1 MAHPMNRRAALGAIA
16 SVGVAVAVPSSLTAA
31 ADSDAR
37 IFELVGEGKRQWAL
51 IGDYSSLC
59 DEVAAEQEGR
69 EVLPEH
75 LDARDEAMEKYG
87 DAFDEAM
94 STIPQTVAGIRAMLE
109 WIEMDCGG
117 LALAEEHVHAVIAS
131 LLASPVLSQVT

>member
-1 MAHPMNRRAALGAIA
+1 
-16 SVGVAVAVPSSLTAA
+16 
-31 ADSDAR
+31 
-37 IFELVGEGKRQWAL
+37 
-51 IGDYSSLC
+51 
-59 DEVAAEQEGR
+59 
-69 EVLPEH
+69 
-75 LDARDEAMEKYG
+75 MEKYG